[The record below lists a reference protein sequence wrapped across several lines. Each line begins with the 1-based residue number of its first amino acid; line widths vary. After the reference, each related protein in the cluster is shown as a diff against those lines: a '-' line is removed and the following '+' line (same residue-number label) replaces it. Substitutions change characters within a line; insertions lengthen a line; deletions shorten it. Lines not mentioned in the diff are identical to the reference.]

1 MEALRYVYELLDVA
15 VEVFLQK
22 LRMRGLPPLGQIGGP
37 AEGRVCVVTGPTS
50 GIGRQAAMELAWRG
64 AHVVLA
70 CRSRDR
76 GEALARELRAAA
88 QEAGQPEPRLEVML
102 LDLASLR
109 SVREFAA
116 AWEARRLPLHV
127 LLNNAGLF
135 ALAGAREETED
146 GFEAHLG
153 TNYLAHFLLTLLL
166 LPSLRRG
173 AEQSGRP
180 SRVVNVSSKL
190 HYVGSIHKQDPHLGG
205 GAYKPLAA
213 YSQSKLAQVLFAW
226 ELQRRT
232 GGAVASVALH
242 PGEVL
247 TDVVRS
253 LPGFMQ
259 RAYKLLLQI
268 ILLTPEQGARCSVH
282 CATAAALE
290 GPQAQGLYYYDSNC
304 TPIAPSRQAR
314 DPALAA
320 WLWEWSARAVG
331 LSGEQALLDA
341 AA

>member
-15 VEVFLQK
+15 VEVFL
-22 LRMRGLPPLGQIGGP
+22 QIGGP

-173 AEQSGRP
+173 AEQAHGAR
-180 SRVVNVSSKL
+180 
-190 HYVGSIHKQDPHLGG
+190 GSLCW
-205 GAYKPLAA
+205 
-213 YSQSKLAQVLFAW
+213 VLFAW